1 MSMSSDAADS
11 MTAYKVLCVDD
22 EQRVLD
28 ALRRHLRERFEVLTA
43 TGGAQALQIMG
54 QHKDLAVIV
63 SDMRMPEMDGATL
76 LRHTRAVRPSAVRI
90 LLTGQAD
97 MAAAIK
103 AINEGQIFRF
113 LTKPCAPEQFLSVMD
128 EAIRQHELI
137 VAERVLLQRT
147 LVGAI
152 KALTDIMTLVSPA
165 VVGRAQRLKRR
176 VSALAIEMNLEDRW
190 QVEIAALL
198 SYLGQVSLPDFL
210 THKLSRGRELDPEE
224 SIRVESATRA
234 ANRLIAHVPRLEP
247 VSAILTALSEPTA
260 DDDLLPARQPDG
272 LHVQVL
278 RLAMEA
284 ERLEA
289 QGLRSPAVLEAL
301 QASGDYPAT
310 LLAAVRTALNVEQ
323 GTLERAEIPVAALT
337 IGMVLD
343 EDVKTTRDILIA
355 PRGCEVTL
363 SFIEHIGHFTKQLTK
378 PTIAVLQSAGASDS
392 TDEVPGLA
400 IAVS

>member
-1 MSMSSDAADS
+1 MSSGSHPPDRAL
-11 MTAYKVLCVDD
+11 AYKVLCVDD

-28 ALRRHLRERFEVLTA
+28 ALRRHLREHFTVFTA
-43 TGGAQALQIMG
+43 TGGAEALQTLAK
-54 QHKDLAVIV
+54 HKDLAVVV

-113 LTKPCAPEQFLSVMD
+113 LTKPCAPEQFLSVMN
-128 EAIRQHELI
+128 EAIRQHELV

-176 VSALAIEMNLEDRW
+176 VSALVGELNLEDRW

-224 SIRVESATRA
+224 SLRVESATRA

-247 VSAILTALSEPTA
+247 VSAILTALSEPMA
-260 DDDLLPARQPDG
+260 AESQGRSPDPV
-272 LHVQVL
+272 HVQVL

-289 QGLRSPAVLEAL
+289 QGLSSSAVLETL
-301 QASGDYPAT
+301 QASGDYPASLLSALRAT
-310 LLAAVRTALNVEQ
+310 LKIEG
-323 GTLERAEIPVAALT
+323 GTLERAEVPVGALA

-343 EDVKTTRDILIA
+343 EDIKTTRDILIA

-363 SFIEHIGHFTKQLTK
+363 SFIEHIGHFTHQLTK
-378 PTIAVLQSAGASDS
+378 PTIAVLQQAPASDS

-400 IAVS
+400 AAAS